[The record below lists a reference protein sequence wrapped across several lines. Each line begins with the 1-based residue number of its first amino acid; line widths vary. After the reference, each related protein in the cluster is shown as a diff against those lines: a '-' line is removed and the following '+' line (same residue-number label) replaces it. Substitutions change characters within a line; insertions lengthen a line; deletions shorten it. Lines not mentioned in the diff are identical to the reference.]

1 MEAMGTPVGV
11 AEASG
16 LLVDRSQPSARPR
29 SVGKDSALRRLL
41 AAGDAVA
48 VMIALTVALVVPGTP
63 ATGRRILW
71 GVAAVPLMMV
81 LFKLYGLYDRDVK
94 RISYSTVDDLP
105 WLFHATVIGGLIL
118 WLYARY
124 SPMHRLDFAESLLFG
139 VAVILLVMIAR
150 FAVRSIAGRV
160 IGVEH
165 ALLVG
170 TSDMGQTLV
179 GKLAAHPEYRLNVV
193 GSLSPSAPS
202 SADEDRRM
210 PALGTLE
217 QLEEVADRHDVT
229 RVVFSA
235 RDIEES
241 ELEQMLRDCR
251 ALSLKVSVLPRLAD
265 VLGPAVEIDDV
276 EGVTVLGV
284 NPPWL
289 PRSSRTIKRG
299 MDLLIAAAL
308 LILIAPLLGL
318 LALAIKLDS
327 RGPVFFAQERVGR
340 RGRHFRLFKLRTM
353 SVDAE
358 QRRAEL
364 LAQSTDPG
372 WLKLDHDPRVTR
384 IGRWLRR
391 LSLDELP
398 QLLNVVRGE
407 MSLVGPRPLI
417 PAEDEHVQTWARGRL
432 DLTPG
437 ITGYWQVLGRT
448 RIPFEE
454 MVKLDYLYVMNWSW
468 WEDVRLMLRTLPI
481 VICGRGAN

>member
-1 MEAMGTPVGV
+1 MGVVRSRLDVGRPDALLAPRAPV
-11 AEASG
+11 
-16 LLVDRSQPSARPR
+16 RPR
-29 SVGKDSALRRLL
+29 SVGKDAALRRLL
-41 AAGDAVA
+41 ALGDALA
-48 VMIALTVALVVPGTP
+48 VLVALTTALVIGDPPEPG
-63 ATGRRILW
+63 GRIVW
-71 GVAAVPLMMV
+71 GLVAVPLMMV

-105 WLFHATVIGGLIL
+105 WLFHATVIGSLIV
-118 WLYARY
+118 WLYSRY
-124 SPMHRLDFAESLLFG
+124 SPMHRLDFAEILLFG
-139 VAVILLVMIAR
+139 VMAIVLVTL
-150 FAVRSIAGRV
+150 VRCVTRSMASRL
-160 IGVEH
+160 IGVER

-170 TSDMGQTLV
+170 TDGLGRTLIA
-179 GKLAAHPEYRLNVV
+179 KLAAHPEYRLNVV
-193 GSLSPSAPS
+193 GSLSPADGS
-202 SADEDRRM
+202 SAEDNRRV
-210 PALGTLE
+210 PTLGTLE
-217 QLEEVADRHDVT
+217 QLEQVADLHDVT

-235 RDIEES
+235 RDIEER
-241 ELEQMLRDCR
+241 ELERMLRDCR

-289 PRSSRTIKRG
+289 PRSSRAVKRG
-299 MDLLIAAAL
+299 MDLLIATGC
-308 LILIAPLLGL
+308 LILLAPLIGL

-327 RGPVFFAQERVGR
+327 RGPVLFSQERVGR

-353 SVDAE
+353 TVDAE

-364 LAQSTDPG
+364 IAQSSDPD

-384 IGRWLRR
+384 VGRWLRR

-398 QLLNVVRGE
+398 QLWNVVRGE

-454 MVKLDYLYVMNWSW
+454 MVKLDYLYVMNWSL
-468 WEDVRLMLRTLPI
+468 WEDVRLMLRTLPV
-481 VICGRGAN
+481 VIGGRGAN

>member
-1 MEAMGTPVGV
+1 
-11 AEASG
+11 
-16 LLVDRSQPSARPR
+16 
-29 SVGKDSALRRLL
+29 
-41 AAGDAVA
+41 
-48 VMIALTVALVVPGTP
+48 
-63 ATGRRILW
+63 
-71 GVAAVPLMMV
+71 
-81 LFKLYGLYDRDVK
+81 
-94 RISYSTVDDLP
+94 
-105 WLFHATVIGGLIL
+105 
-118 WLYARY
+118 
-124 SPMHRLDFAESLLFG
+124 
-139 VAVILLVMIAR
+139 
-150 FAVRSIAGRV
+150 
-160 IGVEH
+160 
-165 ALLVG
+165 
-170 TSDMGQTLV
+170 
-179 GKLAAHPEYRLNVV
+179 
-193 GSLSPSAPS
+193 
-202 SADEDRRM
+202 
-210 PALGTLE
+210 
-217 QLEEVADRHDVT
+217 
-229 RVVFSA
+229 
-235 RDIEES
+235 
-241 ELEQMLRDCR
+241 MLRDCR

-308 LILIAPLLGL
+308 LILTAPLIGL

-340 RGRHFRLFKLRTM
+340 RGRRFRLFKLRTM

-364 LAQSTDPG
+364 VGQSTDSG

-384 IGRWLRR
+384 IGRSLRG

-398 QLLNVVRGE
+398 QLWNVVRGE

-417 PAEDEHVQTWARGRL
+417 PAEDEHVQAWARRRL

-468 WEDVRLMLRTLPI
+468 WEDVRLMLRTLPV